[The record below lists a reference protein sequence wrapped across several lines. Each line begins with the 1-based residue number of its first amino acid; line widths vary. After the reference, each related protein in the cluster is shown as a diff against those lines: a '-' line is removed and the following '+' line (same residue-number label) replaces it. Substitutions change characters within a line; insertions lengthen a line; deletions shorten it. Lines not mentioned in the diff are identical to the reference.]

1 MKKFLKILVILFLL
15 GTAYQFRFSIGEF
28 FSTTSCEE
36 PIAYTLGTFDAKFNI
51 SEEYFLNALKEAEAI
66 WEKPSGLNLFVYESI
81 DDKNDNLKIN
91 LIYDY
96 RQEATNKLA
105 SLGIVVKDNR
115 ASYDMLKT
123 KFTALKE
130 EYAKVL
136 NLFNSRVRD
145 FNIAQQDFQ
154 TSVNFWNKK
163 NGAPQKEF
171 DQLQALKL
179 ELENETK
186 ELEKLQAYI
195 NDMVEEINALAVV
208 LNRLVV
214 SLNLSVEKYNTVSVS
229 RGESFQEGVYSTDG
243 VNHEIDVYEFS
254 NRESLV
260 RVLAHELGHAIG
272 LEHLEDPKAIMYKF
286 NESGTEKLTEAD
298 LVALKIKCKIE

>member
-1 MKKFLKILVILFLL
+1 
-15 GTAYQFRFSIGEF
+15 
-28 FSTTSCEE
+28 
-36 PIAYTLGTFDAKFNI
+36 
-51 SEEYFLNALKEAEAI
+51 
-66 WEKPSGLNLFVYESI
+66 
-81 DDKNDNLKIN
+81 
-91 LIYDY
+91 
-96 RQEATNKLA
+96 
-105 SLGIVVKDNR
+105 
-115 ASYDMLKT
+115 
-123 KFTALKE
+123 
-130 EYAKVL
+130 
-136 NLFNSRVRD
+136 
-145 FNIAQQDFQ
+145 
-154 TSVNFWNKK
+154 
-163 NGAPQKEF
+163 
-171 DQLQALKL
+171 
-179 ELENETK
+179 
-186 ELEKLQAYI
+186 
-195 NDMVEEINALAVV
+195 MVEEINALAVV